1 MAMENI
7 TNQVETHTTDVNKS
21 ITDLYVL
28 HFHPECGEQLYKK
41 MRECAFVTSSMQ
53 KFDDT
58 TCEILAKA
66 VKAARSE
73 ADKKRKEADKHTD
86 SNNQGPYNPNYRSR
100 NNTRDIRQNSYQFNS
115 GGGRGSS
122 YGHRND
128 YYDSNNI
135 DYYDSNDYYDIGT

>member
-1 MAMENI
+1 M
-7 TNQVETHTTDVNKS
+7 NKS
-21 ITDLYVL
+21 ITDVYVL

-41 MRECAFVTSSMQ
+41 MRECGFVKSNMQ

-58 TCEILAKA
+58 TSEILAEDTKA
-66 VKAARSE
+66 VKAVRFG

-86 SNNQGPYNPNYRSR
+86 KNNQGPYNPNYRSR
-100 NNTRDIRQNSYQFNS
+100 NNTRDIRQNSYHFNS

-128 YYDSNNI
+128 YYDSHNT
-135 DYYDSNDYYDIGT
+135 DYYDSNDYYDIET

>member
-1 MAMENI
+1 M
-7 TNQVETHTTDVNKS
+7 NKS

-41 MRECAFVTSSMQ
+41 MRECAFVKSKMQ

-58 TCEILAKA
+58 TSEILTEAVKA

-73 ADKKRKEADKHTD
+73 ADKKRKEADKQMD
-86 SNNQGPYNPNYRSR
+86 KNNQGSYNPNYRPH
-100 NNTRDIRQNSYQFNS
+100 NNTRDTRQNSYQFTR
-115 GGGRGSS
+115 GGDKEIF

-128 YYDSNNI
+128 YYDSNV
-135 DYYDSNDYYDIGT
+135 